1 MTPMLLHVRCF
12 ITAACAEEPKLDK
25 LLVFSITSHF
35 VLAEALVIRSDAEFA
50 VMLRSYTAHQN
61 CITESIQPSRSLRNC
76 AHFMLTHI
84 AHVESFFTSFT
95 KLAPGESISHPRADS
110 ARASAPETGLRRPPP
125 AGLLGMTFC
134 QTI

>member
-35 VLAEALVIRSDAEFA
+35 VLAEALVIRSAAEFA
-50 VMLRSYTAHQN
+50 VMLRSYTAHHN
-61 CITESIQPSRSLRNC
+61 FITESIQPSRSLRNC

-95 KLAPGESISHPRADS
+95 KLAPGESISRARADCPRATGTG
-110 ARASAPETGLRRPPP
+110 AGFVATFASKKAS
-125 AGLLGMTFC
+125 
-134 QTI
+134 